1 MQKKITQFEYT
12 KSGEKIFPLIRES
25 DIILRSDEYIVIH
38 LDGVKFTSRYLKAV
52 DRSIKKQVFE
62 CLTTAAIELCNFFK
76 SSRVAYVY
84 GDEAS
89 ILLQGDFVKENYHN
103 RIQKLCSIASSIL
116 SVNFLNQLIV
126 RGIDGLPTDFKTNC
140 FFAAKAHNIPNDIVN
155 DYFKWRLMG
164 CKKLIFDKKEQF
176 DKCEDWEKFG
186 HLIIFDNDWKVISID
201 FYNDKLVKAPQSEY
215 FKLKGGNL

>member
-1 MQKKITQFEYT
+1 MQKKVTRFDYT
-12 KSGEKIFPLIRES
+12 KSGEKFFPLIREA

-103 RIQKLCSIASSIL
+103 RIQK
-116 SVNFLNQLIV
+116 SVQLRQV
-126 RGIDGLPTDFKTNC
+126 F
-140 FFAAKAHNIPNDIVN
+140 
-155 DYFKWRLMG
+155 
-164 CKKLIFDKKEQF
+164 
-176 DKCEDWEKFG
+176 
-186 HLIIFDNDWKVISID
+186 
-201 FYNDKLVKAPQSEY
+201 
-215 FKLKGGNL
+215 